1 MSGSI
6 LPTLTPVCLVPREL
20 MSAGKQKMEMP
31 VPRSREGW
39 LTANVG
45 GMRVLTLLGFVLC
58 GVRFK
63 RDIGNKEFKGRVK
76 YARCS
81 RGGEYAKMTMYVHV
95 EYDDGDV
102 QILDLEQ
109 LTECSWR
116 MDGSMLRQDLIGQVV
131 RFESGENAVVRIF
144 EQFQFLVVLQADPLS
159 PDGFG
164 INEIVM
170 SLQEVMTCLIRF
182 WQKEFVR
189 LVGIETVSDPF
200 VKTVEQKE
208 ANIGT
213 EVEAQRIIRN
223 GSQEFFNAMY
233 TKMTENSKAA
243 SEEWKEIGRV
253 AQDATAKL
261 NKAVADAQRNHEAK
275 ETCSVCLVE
284 KVNRVLIP
292 CGHIVLCGG
301 CADKILEEAPR
312 RCPICREEIVWTHY
326 VVFPS

>member
-1 MSGSI
+1 
-6 LPTLTPVCLVPREL
+6 

-45 GMRVLTLLGFVLC
+45 GMRVLNLLGFILC
-58 GVRFK
+58 GARFE
-63 RDIGNKEFKGRVK
+63 RDIYDKGKFKGRVK
-76 YARCS
+76 YAQCS

-102 QILDLEQ
+102 QKLDLEQ

-116 MDGSMLRQDLIGQVV
+116 MDGMLRQELIGQVV
-131 RFESGENAVVRIF
+131 RFENGLNAVVRIF
-144 EQFQFLVVLQADPLS
+144 EQQQFRVVLQADPLS

-164 INEIVM
+164 INEVVM

-189 LVGIETVSDPF
+189 LVGIERVSDPF
-200 VKTVEQKE
+200 VKTLEQKE
-208 ANIGT
+208 ANNGT
-213 EVEAQRIIRN
+213 EVEAQRMIRN

-233 TKMTENSKAA
+233 NKMAENIQVEK
-243 SEEWKEIGRV
+243 
-253 AQDATAKL
+253 DATDKVNRAL
-261 NKAVADAQRNHEAK
+261 ADAQRNHEAPQ
-275 ETCSVCLVE
+275 TCSVCLVE

-301 CADKILEEAPR
+301 CADTIIAVAPR
-312 RCPICREEIVWTHY
+312 RCPICREEIVWSHQ

>member
-1 MSGSI
+1 
-6 LPTLTPVCLVPREL
+6 

-45 GMRVLTLLGFVLC
+45 GMRVLNLLGFILC
-58 GVRFK
+58 GVRFE
-63 RDIGNKEFKGRVK
+63 RDIWDEGKIKGRVN
-76 YARCS
+76 YAQCS
-81 RGGEYAKMTMYVHV
+81 RGEMTMYVHV
-95 EYDDGDV
+95 EYDDGNV
-102 QILDLEQ
+102 QKLDLEQ

-116 MDGSMLRQDLIGQVV
+116 MDGMLRQELIGQVV
-131 RFESGENAVVRIF
+131 RFENGLNAVVRIF
-144 EQFQFLVVLQADPLS
+144 EQQQFRVVLQADPLS

-164 INEIVM
+164 INEVVM

-189 LVGIETVSDPF
+189 LVGIERVSDPF
-200 VKTVEQKE
+200 VKTLEQKE
-208 ANIGT
+208 ANNGT
-213 EVEAQRIIRN
+213 EVEAQRMIRD

-233 TKMTENSKAA
+233 NQMAENIK
-243 SEEWKEIGRV
+243 V
-253 AQDATAKL
+253 AEDANDKV
-261 NKAVADAQRNHEAK
+261 NKAVVAAQRNHEAPQ
-275 ETCSVCLVE
+275 TCSVCLVE

-301 CADKILEEAPR
+301 CADTIIAVAPR
-312 RCPICREEIVWTHY
+312 RCPICREEIVWSHQ